1 MKTVRNEQAEALA
14 IKALIWLTQEPELM
28 SRFLTL
34 TGIDASAIR
43 SAAREPGFLGGVL
56 QFLLTHE
63 PTLLRFCEAT
73 EVEPN
78 SVVAAARQLPGGQ
91 MSEFY

>member
-1 MKTVRNEQAEALA
+1 MKTAPNEQAESLA
-14 IKALIWLTQEPELM
+14 IEALIWLTQEPDLM

-56 QFLLTHE
+56 QFLLAHE
-63 PTLLRFCEAT
+63 PTLMRFCEAT
-73 EVEPN
+73 ENEPN
-78 SVVAAARQLPGGQ
+78 SVVNAARQLPGGQ
-91 MSEFY
+91 MNEF

>member
-1 MKTVRNEQAEALA
+1 MKTIRHEQAESLA
-14 IKALIWLTQEPELM
+14 IKALIWLSQEPELM

-56 QFLLTHE
+56 QFLLAHE
-63 PTLLRFCEAT
+63 PTLMRFCEAT
-73 EVEPN
+73 KTEPS
-78 SVVAAARQLPGGQ
+78 SVVIAARQLPGGQ
-91 MSEFY
+91 MSEF